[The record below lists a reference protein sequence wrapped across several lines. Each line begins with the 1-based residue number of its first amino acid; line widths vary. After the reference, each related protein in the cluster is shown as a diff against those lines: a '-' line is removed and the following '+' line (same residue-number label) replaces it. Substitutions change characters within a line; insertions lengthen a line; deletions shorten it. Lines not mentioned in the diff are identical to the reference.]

1 MADAVDQMAEQW
13 RTERPD
19 LAGRLESVELL
30 ARISRMQR
38 VFDQHYKKLYEEFGL
53 NLGEIDMLFTLRRSG
68 PPYTLSAG
76 AFVKAVMVTAGAITN
91 RLDRMEAK
99 GLVERVRESTDRRS
113 VQIRLTE
120 HGKAL
125 ADEVLAAHMRN
136 YEKICAPLD
145 PQERKHLNSELRRL
159 LEAHGDTTLG

>member
-19 LAGRLESVELL
+19 LAGQLESVELL

-38 VFDQHYKKLYEEFGL
+38 VFDQHYKKLYEEFDL
-53 NLGEIDMLFTLRRSG
+53 TLGEIDMLFTLRRSG
-68 PPYTLSAG
+68 PPYTLTPG

-136 YEKICAPLD
+136 YEEICAPLD
-145 PQERKHLNSELRRL
+145 PQARVHLNSELRRI